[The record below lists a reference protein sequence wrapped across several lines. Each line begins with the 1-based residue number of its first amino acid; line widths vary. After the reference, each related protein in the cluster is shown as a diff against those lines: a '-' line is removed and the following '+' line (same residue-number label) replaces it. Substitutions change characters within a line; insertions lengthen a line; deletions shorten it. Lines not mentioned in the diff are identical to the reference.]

1 MATIEKSVDT
11 MVNKLTKRSV
21 VFNKKL
27 AKITKPKKGSR
38 KTKGKWDEFDEK
50 LWDMQVNYR
59 QLKQTALFLT
69 EGVKQVVETIG
80 LFTVALEAILI
91 APTKSACEA
100 NPQDWHTNSDCDF
113 RLPLEIWWQCGHS

>member
-11 MVNKLTKRSV
+11 MVNKLTKSSV

-50 LWDMQVNYR
+50 LWD
-59 QLKQTALFLT
+59 
-69 EGVKQVVETIG
+69 I
-80 LFTVALEAILI
+80 
-91 APTKSACEA
+91 
-100 NPQDWHTNSDCDF
+100 
-113 RLPLEIWWQCGHS
+113 

>member
-38 KTKGKWDEFDEK
+38 KTKGKWGK
-50 LWDMQVNYR
+50 L
-59 QLKQTALFLT
+59 
-69 EGVKQVVETIG
+69 
-80 LFTVALEAILI
+80 
-91 APTKSACEA
+91 PSAKA
-100 NPQDWHTNSDCDF
+100 DGFVPDRRS
-113 RLPLEIWWQCGHS
+113 

>member
-1 MATIEKSVDT
+1 MTSFEKLMTSTD
-11 MVNKLTKRSV
+11 
-21 VFNKKL
+21 KKL
-27 AKITKPKKGSR
+27 DKRASAFKKRVAKVTKPKKAAR

-50 LWDMQVNYR
+50 LWDIQVNYR

-113 RLPLEIWWQCGHS
+113 RLPLEIW